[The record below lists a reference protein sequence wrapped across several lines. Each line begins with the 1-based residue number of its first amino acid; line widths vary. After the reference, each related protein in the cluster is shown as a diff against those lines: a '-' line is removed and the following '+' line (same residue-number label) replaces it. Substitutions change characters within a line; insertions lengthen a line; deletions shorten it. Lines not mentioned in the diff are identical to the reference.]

1 MNRKSIEMNNHIKII
16 IIITSLNFMWSGCT
30 GPGAA
35 GSEPLTF
42 SPEVVEAESKKANDF
57 FERTFNDNVDRHPQ
71 TQTMYGIRKDYDQWD
86 DLSDEFAQQELE
98 IRKEEL
104 NYLRDSINF
113 DALDEQTKISYKLFE
128 NDAEEEI
135 ESFPYRFYSYP
146 VNQMFGFQSFVG
158 AFLINFHQIANI
170 EDAAAY
176 IDRLNNLPPVMDQ
189 LIENIRIREQK
200 GVILPKFLFPK
211 VISDSKNLITG
222 RPIDDSPESNSIYE
236 DFDRKV
242 EALEGVDQQRKNEL
256 KRAAQNA
263 LLNSVRPAYQK
274 LVSFLEDQ
282 ETRATEEAGVWRF
295 PEGGEFFNM
304 ALRHTTTTELTSE
317 EIHEIGLREVDRIH
331 GEMRKI
337 MQQVNFTGTLHE
349 FFDFMEKDPQFYFT
363 NDEEGRQA
371 YLDSATVII
380 DNMKG
385 RLDEL
390 FITKP
395 KADLEVKRVE
405 AFREQ
410 SAGKAFYYRPAPDG
424 SRPGYYYANLYD
436 MAAMP
441 KYEMEA
447 LAYHEGLPGHHMQI
461 AIAQELEGLPKFR
474 TLGGYTAYIEGWG
487 LYCEAI
493 PKEIGLYTNP
503 YSDFGRLAMELW
515 RACRLVVDTGIHSKK
530 WTREDG
536 LNYYRNNTAA
546 AEFEVE
552 SMVDRHIVIPSQA
565 TAYKIGMMRIME
577 LRDMARQQLGN
588 QFDIREFHDVVLTSG
603 AVPLDVLEEM
613 VRQWISEKRSS

>member
-1 MNRKSIEMNNHIKII
+1 MRNCQYTIL
-16 IIITSLNFMWSGCT
+16 IITFFNFLWSGCT
-30 GPGAA
+30 SPGAT
-35 GSEPLTF
+35 GSESVIF
-42 SPEVVEAESKKANDF
+42 PEEVIEAESYKANEF
-57 FERTFNDNVDRHPQ
+57 FEKSFNDHVNRHPQ
-71 TQTMYGIRKDYDQWD
+71 TQTMYGIKKDYDQWN

-98 IRKEEL
+98 IRKQEL
-104 NYLRDSINF
+104 NFLRDSINF
-113 DALDEQTKISYKLFE
+113 NTLDEQTRISYKLFE
-128 NDAEEEI
+128 NVVEEEI
-135 ESFPYRFYSYP
+135 ESFEYRFYSYP

-158 AFLINFHQIANI
+158 AFLINFHQITTI
-170 EDAAAY
+170 DDAHAY
-176 IDRLNNLPPVMDQ
+176 IARLNNLPPVMDQ

-222 RPIDDSPESNSIYE
+222 RPIDDFQSGNSIYE
-236 DFDRKV
+236 DFDIKV
-242 EALEGVDQQRKNEL
+242 ENLEGVDQQKKNEL
-256 KRAAQNA
+256 KREAQNA
-263 LLNSVRPAYQK
+263 LIHSLKPAYQK
-274 LVSFLEDQ
+274 LISFLEDQ
-282 ETRATEEAGVWRF
+282 EKRATEEAGVWRF
-295 PEGGEFFNM
+295 PEGAQFYNLE
-304 ALRHTTTTELTSE
+304 LRHTTTTDLSAE

-331 GEMRKI
+331 SEMRKI

-349 FFDFMEKDPQFYFT
+349 FFIFMEKDPEFYFS

-380 DNMKG
+380 ENMKA
-385 RLDEL
+385 RSEEL

-424 SRPGYYYANLYD
+424 SRPGLYYANLYD

-447 LAYHEGLPGHHMQI
+447 LAYHEGVPGHHMQI

-493 PKEIGLYTNP
+493 PKEIGLYSNP

-515 RACRLVVDTGIHSKK
+515 RACRLVVDTGIHSKR
-530 WTREDG
+530 WSREDG

-565 TAYKIGMMRIME
+565 TAYKIGMMKIME
-577 LRDMARQQLGN
+577 LREMARNQLGN
-588 QFDIREFHDVVLTSG
+588 KFDIREFHDVVLTSG
-603 AVPLDVLEEM
+603 AVPLDILEEM
-613 VRQWISEKRSS
+613 VQQWISEKQA